1 MQQLALKIRKG
12 DEQAFQAFF
21 NQTHHAVLRYLN
33 KHLHDNRFIDD
44 IIQEV
49 YIKVWQSRLQI
60 DPDRSLEGWLF
71 SIVYTTMV
79 NYLQKLIAEKKRI
92 SALSWGMGSAPLT
105 DHNKGPVQLLQK
117 ESDLL
122 YDRALQTIKPA
133 QRLRCFRLHRE
144 AGLTYHQ
151 IAHLEGLAVKTVEGH
166 ISAALKELRKLVSL
180 THCLFFYFSV
190 FLMVTIP

>member
-1 MQQLALKIRKG
+1 MQQLALKIKKG
-12 DEQAFQAFF
+12 DEQAFQTFF

-33 KHLHDNRFIDD
+33 KQLPDNRFIDD

-49 YIKVWQSRLQI
+49 YIRVWQNRLQI
-60 DPDRSLEGWLF
+60 DPERSLEGWLF
-71 SIVYTTMV
+71 TIVYTTMV
-79 NYLQKLIAEKKRI
+79 NHLQKLVAEKKRI
-92 SALSWGMGSAPLT
+92 NSLTWAMGPAPPA

-122 YDRALQTIKPA
+122 YHHALQSIKPA
-133 QRLRCFRLHRE
+133 QRQRCFRLHRE

-151 IAHLEGLAVKTVEGH
+151 IADLEGLAVKTVEGH

-180 THCLFFYFSV
+180 THCVFFFFSLF
-190 FLMVTIP
+190 